1 MCVLFAEVNLRDMGL
16 SRMSLRICLPRSE
29 GAPPRHRVKI
39 EALTC
44 QLSLPIWIGCVVR
57 ILSAASNDEMRL
69 GSMAL
74 GEKGTL
80 IVASACPW
88 SEMIKWDFLE

>member
-1 MCVLFAEVNLRDMGL
+1 MCVLLAEVNLRDMGL
-16 SRMSLRICLPRSE
+16 SRMSLRMCLPRSG
-29 GAPPRHRVKI
+29 GAPPRHRVRI
-39 EALTC
+39 EALRC
-44 QLSLPIWIGCVVR
+44 QLSLPIWMGCVVR

-80 IVASACPW
+80 IVASASPW